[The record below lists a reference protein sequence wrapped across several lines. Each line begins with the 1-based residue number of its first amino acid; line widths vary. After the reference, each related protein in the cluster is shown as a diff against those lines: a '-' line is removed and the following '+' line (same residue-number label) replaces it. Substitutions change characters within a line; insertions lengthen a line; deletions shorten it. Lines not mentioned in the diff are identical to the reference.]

1 MLYELGPLFPRLPTK
16 QSSGL
21 LIHTLAERVHKQS
34 LTSKFDGTDMPSHQK
49 SGQTA
54 RKDWLIGAKVVATL
68 SGVGLT
74 LGASIMIF
82 SGAHLSAWSAGM
94 LGAIVTGL
102 AAASIRRGPTGDHLL
117 GAATLVSMPAISA
130 LTGLASLGG

>member
-1 MLYELGPLFPRLPTK
+1 MFR
-16 QSSGL
+16 
-21 LIHTLAERVHKQS
+21 R
-34 LTSKFDGTDMPSHQK
+34 KFDGMDMPTHTKRVRNKQ
-49 SGQTA
+49 
-54 RKDWLIGAKVVATL
+54 KDWLIGAKVVAIL
-68 SGVGLT
+68 AGGGLI
-74 LGASIMIF
+74 LGASTMIIG
-82 SGAHLSAWSAGM
+82 GAHLSAWSAGL